1 MNKALNTGYS
11 ATSASSYGP
20 GIVNPPS
27 NFIPQGST
35 APMTPIDNR
44 SFGKKIVDSLH
55 DGITGLDHGTGTL
68 GHIEDQGL
76 RIAGLGY
83 GLSKL
88 RGPGGGLLRRFMPPA
103 FDELVPLAE
112 AGIEMAPLAI
122 V

>member
-20 GIVNPPS
+20 GIVNPPF

-35 APMTPIDNR
+35 AAMTPIDNR
-44 SFGKKIVDSLH
+44 SWGQKVVDGVH
-55 DGITGLDHGTGTL
+55 DSMSGLDHGVSTL

-76 RIAGLGY
+76 RIAGAGY

-88 RGPGGGLLRRFMPPA
+88 RGPAGGLLRRLMPPA

>member
-55 DGITGLDHGTGTL
+55 DGITGLDHGIGTL

-88 RGPGGGLLRRFMPPA
+88 RGPGAGLLRRFMPPA